1 MSHQKNLLPPALVA
15 LLVGLMAAGVSAPA
29 AAGTAAAAAAGEE
42 TEAARYVAF
51 CTAREPGG
59 ADHVAAADCVHVLEM
74 GATTAHRVL
83 ILVPGHS
90 EGAGLFRK
98 VGQYLSRAVPDT
110 QVWAFDRREQNLVD
124 SSEFG
129 RDRDAD
135 YYLHTRYHAETGQ
148 TAPYT
153 RSWGLAMELAELHRV
168 VLAAGSG
175 GRQVFLG
182 GHSSGA
188 GTALAYAAW
197 DFHGVGGYRELAG
210 LVLIDGGT
218 HRSFDGEN
226 YKINWLA
233 SVQEA
238 EGKLAKIETAASP
251 FTGDL
256 GYVWQVDGAP
266 ESVAIDYQ
274 LVAEEAVRNPHG
286 ASTLQNLLPPVMRP
300 PYRVTNLALL
310 GWLLDTHAPAPDLQ
324 VHCGHLD
331 TAAESLHDWIN
342 DGPADIREVAAVFA
356 RSRPAALEWYWPRR
370 LSLDLTAVDPMVDSP
385 ITRSL
390 GLHLT
395 HAQEIDVPL
404 YAFETG
410 LTHGTV
416 VQAAKW
422 VVADSK
428 IATHVYVTDDSMVH
442 LDPLLDA
449 PGRNLFLG
457 TVATFLRKN

>member
-1 MSHQKNLLPPALVA
+1 MSYRKCVLPRALVA
-15 LLVGLMAAGVSAPA
+15 LLAGLIAAGLSSSAV
-29 AAGTAAAAAAGEE
+29 AGAP
-42 TEAARYVAF
+42 RYVAF
-51 CTAREPGG
+51 CAAREPGG
-59 ADHVAAADCVHVLEM
+59 ATRVAAADCVHVRET
-74 GATTAHRVL
+74 GASDAHRVL
-83 ILVPGHS
+83 VLVPGHS
-90 EGAGLFRK
+90 ESAGIFRE
-98 VGQYLSRAVPDT
+98 VGRYLSRTVPDT

-124 SSEFG
+124 SSQFG
-129 RDRDAD
+129 RDKDAD

-153 RSWGLAMELAELHRV
+153 RGWGLTMELTELHRV

-175 GRQVFLG
+175 GRHVFLG

-218 HRSFDGEN
+218 HRSFDGED
-226 YKINWLA
+226 YKIHWLA

-238 EGKLAKIETAASP
+238 EGKLAKIDTAASP

-274 LVAEEAVRNPHG
+274 LAAEYAVRDPHG
-286 ASTLQNLLPPVMRP
+286 ASTLQDLLPPVMRP

-331 TAAESLHDWIN
+331 TVAEPLHDWVN

-370 LSLDLTAVDPMVDSP
+370 LSLDLTAIDPMVDSP
-385 ITRSL
+385 ITHSL

-404 YAFETG
+404 YVFETG

-422 VVADSK
+422 VVADSR
-428 IATHVYVTDDSMVH
+428 ITTHVYVTDDSMVH
-442 LDPLLDA
+442 LDPVLDA
-449 PGRNLFLG
+449 PGHNRFLS
-457 TVATFLRKN
+457 TVAAFLKRN